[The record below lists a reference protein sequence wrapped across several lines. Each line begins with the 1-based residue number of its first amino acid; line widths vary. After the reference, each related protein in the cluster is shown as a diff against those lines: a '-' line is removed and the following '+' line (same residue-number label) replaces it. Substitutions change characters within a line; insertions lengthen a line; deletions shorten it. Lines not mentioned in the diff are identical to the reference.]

1 MAYQRI
7 LTIQDISCVGQCSL
21 TVALPILSACGHE
34 TAALPTAVLSTHTG
48 HFQGYTFRDLTDD
61 IPGICAHW
69 EREGLD
75 FSAVYTGYLASARQ
89 IALVRDVIRSRLRPG
104 GVLIVDPAM
113 ADDGRLYSGFGTDV
127 VDAMRRLCAEADY
140 ILPNVTEAALLAGLP
155 YPEQAGSASEQ
166 IDCAYA
172 ERLAAGA
179 AAHAEQTVLLTGVSF
194 EPGKTGV
201 FLWRDGK
208 SRYYAHE
215 KSPCGGYGTGDV
227 FASAFTGTLLN
238 GRTAERAARL
248 AADYTAR
255 CAARTAQDPAHW
267 YGLEFEPE
275 LPWLIRRL
283 EDRE

>member
-48 HFQGYTFRDLTDD
+48 RFQGYTFRDLTDD

-89 IALVRDVIRSRLRPG
+89 IGLVRDMIRSRLRPG

-127 VDAMRRLCAEADY
+127 VDAMRMLCAGADY
-140 ILPNVTEAALLAGLP
+140 LLPNVTEAALLAGMD
-155 YPEQAGSASEQ
+155 YREEF
-166 IDCAYA
+166 DRAYA

-179 AAHAEQTVLLTGVSF
+179 AASARQTVILTGVGF
-194 EPGKTGV
+194 EPGKTG
-201 FLWRDGK
+201 FLLWKDGE
-208 SRYYAHE
+208 SSYYAHE
-215 KSPCGGYGTGDV
+215 KSARGGYGTGDV
-227 FASAFTGTLLN
+227 FAAAFTGALLS
-238 GRTAERAARL
+238 GIGTEQAARI
-248 AADYTAR
+248 AAEYTGH

-275 LPWLIRRL
+275 LSWLIRRL
-283 EDRE
+283 EERE

>member
-48 HFQGYTFRDLTDD
+48 RFQGYTFRDLTDD

-127 VDAMRRLCAEADY
+127 VDAMRTLCAEADY
-140 ILPNVTEAALLAGLP
+140 ILPNVTEAALLAGMDYREKL
-155 YPEQAGSASEQ
+155 
-166 IDCAYA
+166 DLAYA
-172 ERLAAGA
+172 EQLAAGA
-179 AAHAEQTVLLTGVSF
+179 AASERQTVILTGVGL
-194 EPGKTGV
+194 EPGKTG
-201 FLWRDGK
+201 FLLWNNGK
-208 SRYYAHE
+208 SSYYSHE
-215 KSPCGGYGTGDV
+215 KLNCGGYGTGDV

>member
-48 HFQGYTFRDLTDD
+48 RFQGYTFRDLTDD
-61 IPGICAHW
+61 IPGIQAHW

-127 VDAMRRLCAEADY
+127 VDAMRMLCAGADY
-140 ILPNVTEAALLAGLP
+140 LLPNVTEAALLAGMD
-155 YPEQAGSASEQ
+155 YREEF
-166 IDCAYA
+166 DRAYA

-179 AAHAEQTVLLTGVSF
+179 AASARQTVILTGVGF
-194 EPGKTGV
+194 EPGKTG
-201 FLWRDGK
+201 FLLWKDGE
-208 SRYYAHE
+208 SSYYVHE

-227 FASAFTGTLLN
+227 FAAAFTGALLS
-238 GRTAERAARL
+238 GIGTEQAARI
-248 AADYTAR
+248 AAEYTGH

-275 LPWLIRRL
+275 LSWLIRRL
-283 EDRE
+283 EERE

>member
-1 MAYQRI
+1 MMEGFTGKVKNVI
-7 LTIQDISCVGQCSL
+7 KISPSGMDIIKKGI
-21 TVALPILSACGHE
+21 AN
-34 TAALPTAVLSTHTG
+34 THMQ
-48 HFQGYTFRDLTDD
+48 F
-61 IPGICAHW
+61 
-69 EREGLD
+69 EKNKKN
-75 FSAVYTGYLASARQ
+75 
-89 IALVRDVIRSRLRPG
+89 
-104 GVLIVDPAM
+104 
-113 ADDGRLYSGFGTDV
+113 
-127 VDAMRRLCAEADY
+127 
-140 ILPNVTEAALLAGLP
+140 LPNVTEAALLAGLP

-208 SRYYAHE
+208 SCYYAHE

>member
-48 HFQGYTFRDLTDD
+48 RFQGYTFRDLTDD

-127 VDAMRRLCAEADY
+127 VDAMRTLCAEANY
-140 ILPNVTEAALLAGLP
+140 ILPNVTEAALLAGMDYREKL
-155 YPEQAGSASEQ
+155 
-166 IDCAYA
+166 DLAYA
-172 ERLAAGA
+172 EQLAAGA
-179 AAHAEQTVLLTGVSF
+179 AASERQTVILTGVGL
-194 EPGKTGV
+194 EPGKTG
-201 FLWRDGK
+201 FLLWNNGK
-208 SRYYAHE
+208 SSYYSHE
-215 KSPCGGYGTGDV
+215 KLNCGGYGTAMYSPRPLRGRCCADV
-227 FASAFTGTLLN
+227 PRHRRRRLRRSIPA
-238 GRTAERAARL
+238 AAR
-248 AADYTAR
+248 R
-255 CAARTAQDPAHW
+255 SQ
-267 YGLEFEPE
+267 
-275 LPWLIRRL
+275 RRS
-283 EDRE
+283 RSIGMG

>member
-48 HFQGYTFRDLTDD
+48 RFQGYTFRDLTDD
-61 IPGICAHW
+61 IPGIQAHW

-104 GVLIVDPAM
+104 GLLIVDPAM
-113 ADDGRLYSGFGTDV
+113 ADDGKLYSGFGADV
-127 VDAMRRLCAEADY
+127 VDAMRELCAGADY
-140 ILPNVTEAALLAGLP
+140 LLPNVTEAALLAGLP
-155 YPEQAGSASEQ
+155 YREQL
-166 IDCAYA
+166 DCAYA
-172 ERLAAGA
+172 GQLAAGA
-179 AAHAEQTVLLTGVSF
+179 AARAGQTVLLTGVSF
-194 EPGKTGV
+194 EAGKTGV
-201 FLWRDGK
+201 LLWKDGK
-208 SRYYAHE
+208 SSYYAHE
-215 KSPCGGYGTGDV
+215 KLPCGGFGTGDV
-227 FASAFTGTLLN
+227 FAAAFTGVLLR
-238 GRTAERAARL
+238 GCSAAEAAQL
-248 AADYTAR
+248 AAQYTCR

-283 EDRE
+283 EERK

>member
-48 HFQGYTFRDLTDD
+48 RFQGYTFRDLTDD

-127 VDAMRRLCAEADY
+127 VDAMRTLCAEADY
-140 ILPNVTEAALLAGLP
+140 ILPNITEAALLAGMD
-155 YPEQAGSASEQ
+155 YREEF
-166 IDCAYA
+166 DRAYA

-179 AAHAEQTVLLTGVSF
+179 AASARQTVILTGVGF
-194 EPGKTGV
+194 EPGKTG
-201 FLWRDGK
+201 FLLWKDGE
-208 SRYYAHE
+208 SSYSAHE
-215 KSPCGGYGTGDV
+215 KSTCGGYGTGDV
-227 FASAFTGTLLN
+227 FAAAFTGALLS
-238 GRTAERAARL
+238 GIGTEQAARI
-248 AADYTAR
+248 AAEYTGH

>member
-48 HFQGYTFRDLTDD
+48 RFQGYTFRDLTDD

-127 VDAMRRLCAEADY
+127 VDAMRTLCAEANY
-140 ILPNVTEAALLAGLP
+140 ILPNVTEAALLAGMDYREKL
-155 YPEQAGSASEQ
+155 
-166 IDCAYA
+166 DLAYA
-172 ERLAAGA
+172 EQLAAGA
-179 AAHAEQTVLLTGVSF
+179 AASERQTGFLL
-194 EPGKTGV
+194 
-201 FLWRDGK
+201 WNNGK
-208 SRYYAHE
+208 SSYYSHE
-215 KSPCGGYGTGDV
+215 KLNCGGYGTGDV
-227 FASAFTGTLLN
+227 FASAFTGALLR
-238 GRTAERAARL
+238 GCPAAQAAQIAAE
-248 AADYTAR
+248 YTCR
-255 CAARTAQDPAHW
+255 CAALTAQEPQHW
-267 YGLEFEPE
+267 YGLKFEPV

>member
-48 HFQGYTFRDLTDD
+48 RFQGYTFRDLTDD
-61 IPGICAHW
+61 IPSICAHW

-127 VDAMRRLCAEADY
+127 VDAMRTLCAEANY
-140 ILPNVTEAALLAGLP
+140 ILPNVTEAALLAGMDYREKL
-155 YPEQAGSASEQ
+155 
-166 IDCAYA
+166 DLAYA
-172 ERLAAGA
+172 EQLAAGA
-179 AAHAEQTVLLTGVSF
+179 AASERQTVILTGVGL
-194 EPGKTGV
+194 EPGKTG
-201 FLWRDGK
+201 FLLWNNGK
-208 SRYYAHE
+208 SSY
-215 KSPCGGYGTGDV
+215 
-227 FASAFTGTLLN
+227 
-238 GRTAERAARL
+238 
-248 AADYTAR
+248 
-255 CAARTAQDPAHW
+255 
-267 YGLEFEPE
+267 
-275 LPWLIRRL
+275 
-283 EDRE
+283 